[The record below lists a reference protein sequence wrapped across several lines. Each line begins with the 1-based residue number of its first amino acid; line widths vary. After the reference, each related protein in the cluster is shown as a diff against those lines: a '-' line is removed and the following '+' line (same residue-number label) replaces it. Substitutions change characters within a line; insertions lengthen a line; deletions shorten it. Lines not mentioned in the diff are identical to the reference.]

1 MEAWRLTVFV
11 DLSDVPGSEP
21 PGAVGVGEE
30 VFGRLVGQLE
40 VAECH
45 VAAAENDLT

>member
-11 DLSDVPGSEP
+11 DFSDVPGSKP